1 MPYRATERTRAQQ
14 AEKRARILDAAL
26 ELLSAGGYAAVQVAT
41 VARHANV
48 GTGTVYR
55 YFPSKGDL
63 FAEVFRQICDV
74 EVALMRSGA
83 AQGETFRERL
93 LTVLEVF
100 SKRALQS
107 GRIAQALIAEP
118 VDPAVDRERLRFRRA
133 YIEIIAGIIRGAQD
147 EGTALQLEPE
157 LMAAFLVGGVAQALT
172 SRHSTS
178 PLEEV
183 VDSIIRTA
191 EYAVFG
197 GPV

>member
-26 ELLSAGGYAAVQVAT
+26 ELLSAGGYAAVQVAA

-100 SKRALQS
+100 STRALQS

-133 YIEIIAGIIRGAQD
+133 YIEIIACIIRGAQD

-172 SRHSTS
+172 SSRSTS
-178 PLEEV
+178 PLEEI

-191 EYAVFG
+191 ECAVFG